1 VIIADP
7 RLRRVSAATLGTQD
21 RLIKRLW
28 RLIVAIRDLLMR
40 SGILGLYRRLRRA
53 RADRRIAAGAYPVV
67 PEILSGVDNLAP
79 ESAAPRWHVEAVHQN
94 PAGVTMLTAAIPHRP
109 AHMLIKLAETAT
121 ASASLD
127 WECLALH
134 ALRDDERLGDWRDLL
149 PGLLADGRIGSTAY
163 VVEERLPGLTLGNRA
178 ADPRLLRA
186 AADTI
191 GRLHRTTAHDAIVG
205 SELLE
210 RAVLEPTRLL
220 TGALSRRRAQRS
232 NIDALERLADRL
244 CASLEGRATVLS
256 WIHGDYWPGNILT
269 NSNGNVSGIVDWEFA
284 RPDDLPS
291 FDVAT
296 LILHARTE
304 CRGHHLGRVVRDLL
318 AASSAWS
325 PTELALL
332 ADAADAR
339 AGLDLET
346 LVLLSWL
353 RHIGRTIPRCRFRF
367 LDEGLWIHSQ
377 VDTLLDFLA
386 QAPKR

>member
-1 VIIADP
+1 VIAADP
-7 RLRRVSAATLGTQD
+7 RLGPAATPTLGRGE

-28 RLIVAIRDLLMR
+28 RAIVAVRDLSIRL
-40 SGILGLYRRLRRA
+40 GILRWFRRLRRA
-53 RADRRIAAGAYPVV
+53 RADHRIATGAYPVV

-79 ESAAPRWHVEAVHQN
+79 DSAGARWHVEAVHHN
-94 PAGVTMLTAAIPHRP
+94 PVGVTMLTAGIPHRP
-109 AHMLIKLAETAT
+109 AHMMIKLAETAA
-121 ASASLD
+121 ASVSLD
-127 WECLALH
+127 WECVALH

-149 PGLLADGRIGSTAY
+149 PGLVANGNIGGSAY
-163 VVEERLPGLTLGNRA
+163 VVEERLSGSILGERA
-178 ADPRLLRA
+178 ADPRLLRV
-186 AADTI
+186 AADAI
-191 GRLHRTTAHDAIVG
+191 ARLHRATARDAIVG
-205 SELLE
+205 TELLE
-210 RAVLEPTRLL
+210 RAVLEPARML
-220 TGALSRRRAQRS
+220 TEALTRRRAQRS
-232 NIDALERLADRL
+232 NIAALERLADRL
-244 CASLEGRATVLS
+244 CSSLEGRATVLS

-269 NSNGNVSGIVDWEFA
+269 NSSGNVNGIIDWEFA

-304 CRGHHLGRVVRDLL
+304 ARGQHLGRVVRDLL
-318 AASSAWS
+318 ASSAWS

-332 ADAADAR
+332 DEAVDAR
-339 AGLDLET
+339 AGLDLEA

-367 LDEGLWIHSQ
+367 LDEGLWLHSQ